1 MSKKHIRPIAL
12 ILTVVMIVSI
22 ISITTGGFGLLNVKA
37 EQTEAL
43 EQTDA
48 GDMKIAGDISN
59 LTGIDVNTILNMKN
73 DGLSWNEVLK
83 ELEDINTDSEKN
95 RSDRENVL
103 LTKGLGEDPI
113 NQLKNEGFSKEELID
128 APIPKIDTVIP
139 ENPANALMNEIKNID
154 PMIKD

>member
-1 MSKKHIRPIAL
+1 MLKKHIRPIAL

-95 RSDRENVL
+95 RSDRDNVL
-103 LTKGLGEDPI
+103 LTKGLGEAPI

-128 APIPKIDTVIP
+128 APIPKIDSVIP
-139 ENPANALMNEIKNID
+139 ENPADALMNEIKNID
-154 PMIKD
+154 PMIKN

>member
-1 MSKKHIRPIAL
+1 MLKKHIRPIAL

-95 RSDRENVL
+95 RSDRDNVL
-103 LTKGLGEDPI
+103 LTKGLGEAPI

-128 APIPKIDTVIP
+128 APIPKIGSVIP
-139 ENPANALMNEIKNID
+139 ENPADALMNEIKNID
-154 PMIKD
+154 PMIKN

>member
-48 GDMKIAGDISN
+48 GDMKIAGDI
-59 LTGIDVNTILNMKN
+59 
-73 DGLSWNEVLK
+73 
-83 ELEDINTDSEKN
+83 
-95 RSDRENVL
+95 DRKSV
-103 LTKGLGEDPI
+103 
-113 NQLKNEGFSKEELID
+113 
-128 APIPKIDTVIP
+128 V
-139 ENPANALMNEIKNID
+139 
-154 PMIKD
+154 

>member
-1 MSKKHIRPIAL
+1 MLKKHIRPIAL

-128 APIPKIDTVIP
+128 APIPKIDSVIP
-139 ENPANALMNEIKNID
+139 ENPADALMNEIKNID
-154 PMIKD
+154 PMIKN

>member
-1 MSKKHIRPIAL
+1 MLKKHIRPIAL

-95 RSDRENVL
+95 RSDRDNVL
-103 LTKGLGEDPI
+103 LTKGLGEAPI

-128 APIPKIDTVIP
+128 APIPKIDSVIP
-139 ENPANALMNEIKNID
+139 ENPADALMNEIKNID

>member
-1 MSKKHIRPIAL
+1 MLKKHIRPIAL

-95 RSDRENVL
+95 RSDRDNVL

-128 APIPKIDTVIP
+128 APIPKIDSVIP
-139 ENPANALMNEIKNID
+139 ENPADALMNEIKNID
-154 PMIKD
+154 PMIKN

>member
-1 MSKKHIRPIAL
+1 MLKKHIRPIAL

-95 RSDRENVL
+95 RSDRDNVL
-103 LTKGLGEDPI
+103 LTKGLGEAPI

-139 ENPANALMNEIKNID
+139 ENPADALMNEIKNID

>member
-1 MSKKHIRPIAL
+1 MLKKHIRPIAL

-95 RSDRENVL
+95 RSDRDNVL
-103 LTKGLGEDPI
+103 LTKGLGEAPI

-139 ENPANALMNEIKNID
+139 ENPADALMNEIKNID
-154 PMIKD
+154 PMIKN

>member
-1 MSKKHIRPIAL
+1 MLKKHIRPIAL

-95 RSDRENVL
+95 RSDRDNVL
-103 LTKGLGEDPI
+103 FTKGLGEAPI

-128 APIPKIDTVIP
+128 APIPKIDSVIP
-139 ENPANALMNEIKNID
+139 ENPADALMNEIKNID
-154 PMIKD
+154 PMIKN

>member
-1 MSKKHIRPIAL
+1 MLKKHIRPIAL

-73 DGLSWNEVLK
+73 DGLSWNEILK

-95 RSDRENVL
+95 RNDRENVL

-113 NQLKNEGFSKEELID
+113 NQLKNEGFSKEEIFD
-128 APIPKIDTVIP
+128 APIPKIDSVIP
-139 ENPANALMNEIKNID
+139 ENPADALMNEIKSID

>member
-95 RSDRENVL
+95 RSDRDNVL

-128 APIPKIDTVIP
+128 APIPKIDSVIP
-139 ENPANALMNEIKNID
+139 ENPADALMNEIKNID
-154 PMIKD
+154 PMIKN

>member
-1 MSKKHIRPIAL
+1 MLKKHIRPIAL

-95 RSDRENVL
+95 RSDRDNVL

-128 APIPKIDTVIP
+128 APIPKIDSVIP
-139 ENPANALMNEIKNID
+139 ENPADALMNEIKNID

>member
-1 MSKKHIRPIAL
+1 MLKKHIRPIAL

-128 APIPKIDTVIP
+128 APIPKIDSVIP
-139 ENPANALMNEIKNID
+139 ENPADALMNEIKNID